1 MQSPAVS
8 KAEARGGQRSEP
20 SPCAAAEQRAAV
32 PLFPFPVESEWL
44 LHLWSNGREGGLRL
58 QPQTSQRRR
67 PLILAPLGSGSAL
80 IGRRLSQGART
91 AAFPI
96 VSPPSVPRWQPPT
109 LSVGMSLDCHPPCSV
124 RACPGPPAAG
134 DDVFDLCTWVQDP
147 ICSLFSW
154 LSAAQGGR
162 RMLSG
167 FKALNQSP
175 VCANL
180 CLPQAREPRG

>member
-96 VSPPSVPRWQPPT
+96 VSPPSCPPLAATHTFSRHVPGLPP
-109 LSVGMSLDCHPPCSV
+109 SLL
-124 RACPGPPAAG
+124 CPGMPG
-134 DDVFDLCTWVQDP
+134 T
-147 ICSLFSW
+147 SR
-154 LSAAQGGR
+154 GG
-162 RMLSG
+162 G
-167 FKALNQSP
+167 
-175 VCANL
+175 
-180 CLPQAREPRG
+180 